1 MKRKIRKVAVL
12 GAGVMGSGIAA
23 HLANAD
29 IPTCLLDIVPKELSE
44 EDVKKGLTK
53 ESPAFRNKFALMG
66 IENALKAR
74 PAAFYVPEDAR
85 LITPGNFDDH
95 MHWLQEADWIIE
107 VVMENLEIKK
117 GLFKKVEE
125 VRKPGAIVS
134 TNTLGISIDAMSEE
148 LSEEFREHFLGTHFF
163 NPPRYMRL
171 IELIEGKS
179 TKKEILSFMTD
190 FCEWRLGKGVVFAK
204 DTPNFIANRIGAYG
218 IITVMRTM
226 VEDGYT
232 VEEVDAITGPA
243 MGRPKSA
250 TFRTADLVGL
260 DVFAHVAKNVYDNIE
275 DENEKK
281 EFVVPELITK
291 MVEMGLLGEKVKQGF
306 YKKVKTEEG
315 SEIYSLDYNTMDYI
329 PCRKVDFPSL
339 KDIKRMEG
347 LAKKLKTLVYCE
359 DRAGQFAW
367 KVMKDVLLYSA
378 RRIPEIADDIL
389 KIDKAMKWGFNWE
402 LGPFATWDAI
412 GVKESVERMEKEG
425 EEIPE
430 NVKQMLLSGKERFY
444 EKKDGKSCYFDFKKS
459 DYEEIEEKSQIII
472 LPSLKEREKLIKS
485 NSEAS
490 LIDLGDGVA
499 CLEFHSPINSIGA
512 ELTDMMSYSVGEVEE
527 NFEGLLIGNHGRNFC
542 VGANLMLLLMG
553 AQSQQWEQIRFM
565 VQQLQG
571 ALMRLK

>member
-125 VRKPGAIVS
+125 ARKPGAIVS
-134 TNTLGISIDAMSEE
+134 TNTSGISIDAMSEE

-204 DTPNFIANRIGAYG
+204 DTPNFIANRIGACG

-281 EFVVPELITK
+281 
-291 MVEMGLLGEKVKQGF
+291 
-306 YKKVKTEEG
+306 
-315 SEIYSLDYNTMDYI
+315 
-329 PCRKVDFPSL
+329 
-339 KDIKRMEG
+339 
-347 LAKKLKTLVYCE
+347 
-359 DRAGQFAW
+359 
-367 KVMKDVLLYSA
+367 
-378 RRIPEIADDIL
+378 
-389 KIDKAMKWGFNWE
+389 
-402 LGPFATWDAI
+402 
-412 GVKESVERMEKEG
+412 
-425 EEIPE
+425 
-430 NVKQMLLSGKERFY
+430 
-444 EKKDGKSCYFDFKKS
+444 
-459 DYEEIEEKSQIII
+459 
-472 LPSLKEREKLIKS
+472 
-485 NSEAS
+485 NSS
-490 LIDLGDGVA
+490 
-499 CLEFHSPINSIGA
+499 FQ
-512 ELTDMMSYSVGEVEE
+512 
-527 NFEGLLIGNHGRNFC
+527 
-542 VGANLMLLLMG
+542 NL
-553 AQSQQWEQIRFM
+553 
-565 VQQLQG
+565 
-571 ALMRLK
+571 